1 VKFGNANGSSDT
13 GHLPS
18 PGTANIRGYLQD
30 IDVAFSFQAILT
42 DTPML
47 MSINDLDALKFDL
60 STLESKITANGK
72 VQRIERDNSGKPVIK
87 WKYPVVCLLS
97 DAELRRILRSFGHRF
112 VDTVMRSLEA
122 DELDG
127 LGPESRRKLQEIVAS
142 CDACQ
147 RKAAPPGHFSIS
159 GRHGGRFNHLIEADV
174 LTSPDSDG
182 NAIHIT
188 CVGSGLNAA
197 RLLTS
202 QTAEEVWAHLRKCWI
217 ETYLGPPAIL
227 RVDRGTN
234 LSKSYVETACVQ
246 NGINLE
252 VIPTEAAWRVGSV
265 ERRHAPVKLSYRKIK
280 HDLPHLGPETW
291 LSMAVHAT
299 NSAVDETGILPL
311 YAVFG
316 AHSSP
321 IPALS
326 KDLMPATEDRLRAI
340 DGARRA
346 VEKKRAAE
354 TVERVR
360 TAKCPFPAEKTFET
374 GDQVLTYRKDG
385 WTGPHRL
392 YETLGYTDV
401 IIIDGKTGNKVTLE
415 NSQVKHYQSPS
426 EYERTFLNA
435 HRESIVYETLV
446 SNIAANEAV
455 YGIHHDLHLIL
466 QEEVAQVYATATM
479 DGTNPSI
486 AQRFAEPRR
495 KELQGLINRVVFEL
509 RKLVDVVKQG
519 ERVFKTKFVDT
530 VKNVGT
536 KDQYDKSRLVICA
549 FRDTGKDEVLTRAP
563 TVSRASTQLMLSI
576 AASHPEMIIKTRD
589 TEQAYTQSDTRVNR
603 NVVVEVPEERG
614 LDDSWVLILVIP
626 LYGLDEARFAL
637 VRYFL
642 QVPQRRLGYV
652 AIYSGR
658 MLIVQERNC

>member
-1 VKFGNANGSSDT
+1 LDQNLGGNFRNSS
-13 GHLPS
+13 
-18 PGTANIRGYLQD
+18 Q
-30 IDVAFSFQAILT
+30 VAT
-42 DTPML
+42 
-47 MSINDLDALKFDL
+47 
-60 STLESKITANGK
+60 
-72 VQRIERDNSGKPVIK
+72 
-87 WKYPVVCLLS
+87 
-97 DAELRRILRSFGHRF
+97 H
-112 VDTVMRSLEA
+112 
-122 DELDG
+122 
-127 LGPESRRKLQEIVAS
+127 AS
-142 CDACQ
+142 ETQPAQ
-147 RKAAPPGHFSIS
+147 GIFIS
-159 GRHGGRFNHLIEADV
+159 GRHGGRFDHLIEADV
-174 LTSPDSDG
+174 MTSPDSDE

-202 QTAEEVWAHLRKCWI
+202 QTAEEVWAHSRKCWI

-227 RVDRGTN
+227 IVDRGTD
-234 LSKSYVETACVQ
+234 LSKSHVETACVQ

-252 VIPTEAAWRVGSV
+252 VNPTEAAWRVGSV
-265 ERRHAPVKLSYRKIK
+265 ERGHAPIKLAYRKIK

-291 LSMAVHAT
+291 LSTAVHAT
-299 NSAVDETGILPL
+299 NSAVDETGISPL
-311 YAVFG
+311 YAIFG
-316 AHSSP
+316 AHPSP

-326 KDLMPATEDRLRAI
+326 NDLMPATEDRLRAI
-340 DGARRA
+340 DGARRV

-354 TVERVR
+354 TVERAR
-360 TAKCPFPAEKTFET
+360 TAKGPFPAEKKFET

-392 YETLGYTDV
+392 YETLADTD
-401 IIIDGKTGNKVTLE
+401 IMIIDGKTSKKVTLE

-426 EYERTFLNA
+426 EDERTFQNA

-455 YGIHHDLHLIL
+455 YGIHHGDDLHLLL

-509 RKLVDVVKQG
+509 RKRVDVVKQG

-536 KDQYDKSRLVICA
+536 KDQYEKSRLVICA
-549 FRDTGKDEVLTRAP
+549 FRDTGKGKVLTQAP

-576 AASHPEMIIKTRD
+576 AASHPEMIIKIRD
-589 TEQAYTQSDTRVNR
+589 TGQAYTQSDTRVNR
-603 NVVVEVPEERG
+603 KVVVEVPEELG

-626 LYGLDEARFAL
+626 LYGLGEAGLHWFVTFFKYHKDE
-637 VRYFL
+637 
-642 QVPQRRLGYV
+642 LGMSPSTLD
-652 AIYSGR
+652 A
-658 MLIVQERNC
+658 C